1 MTHTPRLQT
10 LLERPVYDLVVIG
23 GGATGLGV
31 ALDAALRGFRVA
43 LMESHDFASGTSS
56 RSTKL
61 LHGGVRYLAQGDLRL
76 VREALTERATVL
88 HNAPHLAHALPFVM
102 PAYRW
107 WEMPFY
113 GVGLKIYDR
122 LAGRASL
129 GRTEWL
135 SREET
140 VTALPGIRAAGLA
153 GGVRYWDAQ
162 FDDARL
168 ALALAR
174 SAEAAGAVVVNYAP
188 VVQVRR
194 DDGHETAPFEVALLD
209 ARSGTRH
216 QVRARCVVNATGVWV
231 DQVRASA
238 ADSARVERMVTPS
251 QGVHVVVDRT
261 HLPGEQALLIPRTRD
276 GRVLFAVPWLGK
288 LILGTTDTPRQDLP
302 REPEPFEHE
311 LAFILNEASQ
321 VLGRPIEAAD
331 IRSVWVGL
339 RPLVAP
345 PSSAQQDTKTLSREH
360 TIVSDPSGLVSVTG
374 GKWTT
379 YRVMAQDVL
388 AHCFAQ
394 RLLPARPSGLTE
406 HHRLCGAPD
415 PNAAT
420 VPLHAPPGLHLYGS
434 EAERVRQLPGADR
447 VLGLGLTEA
456 MVRHAVRHEYAQ
468 TVEDVLARR
477 WRALFLDAAQAAAM
491 APAVADI
498 LRDEGIAE
506 PAMEAFVQLC
516 RGYLPAVRTGHERA
530 PVPRATQPST

>member
-1 MTHTPRLQT
+1 MTRTQRLQT
-10 LLERPVYDLVVIG
+10 LLQGSPYDLVVIG

-43 LMESHDFASGTSS
+43 LLESHDFASGTSS

-88 HNAPHLAHALPFVM
+88 RNAPHLAHALPFVM

-107 WEMPFY
+107 WQVPFY
-113 GVGLKIYDR
+113 GMGLKIYDR

-135 SREET
+135 SRDET
-140 VTALPGIRAAGLA
+140 LAALPGIRASGLA

-174 SAEAAGAVVVNYAP
+174 SAEAVGAVVVNYTPA
-188 VVQVRR
+188 VQIRR
-194 DDGHETAPFEVALLD
+194 DAGRETAPFEVTLLD
-209 ARSGTRH
+209 ARSGTPH
-216 QVRARCVVNATGVWV
+216 QVYARCVVNATGVWV

-238 ADSARVERMVTPS
+238 DEGARVERMVTPS
-251 QGVHVVVDRT
+251 QGVHVVVDRA

-288 LILGTTDTPRQDLP
+288 LILGTTDTPREDLP
-302 REPEPFEHE
+302 REPEAFDHE
-311 LAFILNEASQ
+311 LAFILNEASR
-321 VLGRPIEAAD
+321 VLGRPVGPAD

-345 PSSAQQDTKTLSREH
+345 PSSGPRDTKTLSREH
-360 TIVSDPSGLVSVTG
+360 TIVTDPNGLVSVTG

-388 AHCFAQ
+388 AHCFEHG
-394 RLLPARPSGLTE
+394 LLPLRPGGLTAD
-406 HHRLCGAPD
+406 HRLCGAPD
-415 PNAAT
+415 PNVAA
-420 VPLHAPPGLHLYGS
+420 VPLHAPPGLHLYGT
-434 EAERVRQLPGADR
+434 EAARVRQLPGADR

-491 APAVADI
+491 APAVAAI
-498 LRDEGIAE
+498 LREEGIADPE
-506 PAMEAFVQLC
+506 MEAFIQLC
-516 RGYLPAVRTGHERA
+516 HAYLPALHTGDKRA
-530 PVPRATQPST
+530 QTRHTAQPSI